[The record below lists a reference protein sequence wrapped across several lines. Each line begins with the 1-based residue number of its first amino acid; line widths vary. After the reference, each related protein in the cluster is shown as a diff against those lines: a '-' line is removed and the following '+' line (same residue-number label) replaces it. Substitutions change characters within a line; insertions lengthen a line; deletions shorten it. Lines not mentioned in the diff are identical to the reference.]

1 MIEQPSRTLVCSIV
15 FVDIVEYSTK
25 PVAEQLLL
33 KQAFN
38 KLLTGALEHV
48 PARDRVV
55 LDTGDGAGITFLGD
69 PEDALYVAM
78 SLRAAARAEATGAIA
93 IRIGINLGP
102 VRLVKDINGQM
113 NIIGD
118 GINVAQRIMSFA
130 QSGQLLV
137 SRSFYE
143 VVSCLSLDYASLFSY
158 VGARTDKH
166 VREHEV
172 YSVGIG
178 TDAARRVL
186 ETGSLRVAPRGG
198 RPRLIG
204 NFGETRPFG
213 VHRMALVGAPLAFA
227 LMVAGGVAVRAQVKP
242 EAVPAPVAAARPAA
256 QPAPKAAPA
265 AKPEPAPQA
274 QAGAAL
280 AKAEPKPQAAPDAS
294 VTVKQAAQAPEPVAL
309 SSTAAPAPAAP
320 RPQAAKAPRK
330 PASRPASKPARI
342 EVAAAQPET
351 APPGPAPEPAPG
363 SVQLN
368 ILPWGEVFVN
378 GKSRGVSPPLRSV
391 ELPPGTHTIEVR
403 NSTFPA
409 LTQRV
414 EVRSGEPVRIRH
426 RFR

>member
-15 FVDIVEYSTK
+15 FLDIVEYSTK

-38 KLLTGALEHV
+38 KLLSSALENV
-48 PARDRVV
+48 SARDRVV
-55 LDTGDGAGITFLGD
+55 LDTGDGAAITFLGD
-69 PEDALYVAM
+69 PEDALFVAM

-118 GINVAQRIMSFA
+118 GINVAQRVMSFS

-186 ETGSLRVAPRGG
+186 ETGSLRVAPRGTA
-198 RPRLIG
+198 PRFIG
-204 NFGETRPFG
+204 ELTDARPFG
-213 VHRMALVGAPLAFA
+213 LHRMALLGAPLAFA
-227 LMVAGGVAVRAQVKP
+227 LLVGGGVAVRAQMKPPPEAAPASAAAKPAAKPAPRVETPVAVAKAAPAPKAAAPAEAPKGEAAPTPRKKPVAKPQPLTQISAAKPPAKP
-242 EAVPAPVAAARPAA
+242 ETSAAAAVPAPVLAAGVI
-256 QPAPKAAPA
+256 Q
-265 AKPEPAPQA
+265 
-274 QAGAAL
+274 
-280 AKAEPKPQAAPDAS
+280 
-294 VTVKQAAQAPEPVAL
+294 L
-309 SSTAAPAPAAP
+309 S
-320 RPQAAKAPRK
+320 
-330 PASRPASKPARI
+330 
-342 EVAAAQPET
+342 
-351 APPGPAPEPAPG
+351 
-363 SVQLN
+363 
-368 ILPWGEVFVN
+368 ILPWGEVFVD
-378 GKSRGVSPPLRSV
+378 GRSRGVSPPLRTI
-391 ELPPGTHTIEVR
+391 ELPPGTHTVEVR
-403 NSTFPA
+403 NTSFPTY
-409 LTQRV
+409 TQRV
-414 EVRSGEPVRIRH
+414 EVRSGVPVRIRH
-426 RFR
+426 QFR

>member
-15 FVDIVEYSTK
+15 FLDIVEYSTK
-25 PVAEQLLL
+25 PVAEQLLF

-38 KLLTGALEHV
+38 KLLSSALENV
-48 PARDRVV
+48 SARDRVV
-55 LDTGDGAGITFLGD
+55 LDTGDGAAITFLGD
-69 PEDALYVAM
+69 PEDALFVAM

-118 GINVAQRIMSFA
+118 GINVAQRVMSFS

-186 ETGSLRVAPRGG
+186 ETGSLRVAPRGAA
-198 RPRLIG
+198 PRFIG
-204 NFGETRPFG
+204 ELTDARPFG
-213 VHRMALVGAPLAFA
+213 LHRMALLGAPLAFA
-227 LMVAGGVAVRAQVKP
+227 LLVGGGVAVRAQMRPPP
-242 EAVPAPVAAARPAA
+242 EAVPASAAV
-256 QPAPKAAPA
+256 KPA
-265 AKPEPAPQA
+265 AKPAPRVA
-274 QAGAAL
+274 TPVGV
-280 AKAEPKPQAAPDAS
+280 AKAEPTP
-294 VTVKQAAQAPEPVAL
+294 
-309 SSTAAPAPAAP
+309 
-320 RPQAAKAPRK
+320 AAKAEARAKAPKAEAAPTPRK
-330 PASRPASKPARI
+330 KPVAKPQPATQ
-342 EVAAAQPET
+342 VAAANPET
-351 APPGPAPEPAPG
+351 SAAVPARLAAAG
-363 SVQLN
+363 VIQLA
-368 ILPWGEVFVN
+368 ILPWGEVFVD
-378 GKSRGVSPPLRSV
+378 GRSRGVSPPLRTIEV
-391 ELPPGTHTIEVR
+391 PPGPHTIEVR
-403 NSTFPA
+403 NTAFPA
-409 LTQRV
+409 HTRRI
-414 EVRSGEPVRIRH
+414 EARAGEPVRITH

>member
-1 MIEQPSRTLVCSIV
+1 MIEKPSRTLVCSIV
-15 FVDIVEYSTK
+15 FLDIVEYSTR
-25 PVAEQLLL
+25 PVAEQMLF

-38 KLLTGALEHV
+38 KLLSSALENV

-55 LDTGDGAGITFLGD
+55 LDTGDGAAITFLGD
-69 PEDALYVAM
+69 PEDALFVAM

-118 GINVAQRIMSFA
+118 GINVAQRVMSFS

-186 ETGSLRVAPRGG
+186 ETGSLRVAPLGAA
-198 RPRLIG
+198 PRFIG
-204 NFGETRPFG
+204 ELTDARPFG
-213 VHRMALVGAPLAFA
+213 LHRMALLGAPLAFA
-227 LMVAGGVAVRAQVKP
+227 LLVGGGVAVRAQVKP
-242 EAVPAPVAAARPAA
+242 PPEAVPASAASKSAAKPAPRAEIPAVVAKAGPA
-256 QPAPKAAPA
+256 PAPKADAP
-265 AKPEPAPQA
+265 PQVP
-274 QAGAAL
+274 
-280 AKAEPKPQAAPDAS
+280 KAE
-294 VTVKQAAQAPEPVAL
+294 
-309 SSTAAPAPAAP
+309 AAPAPRNKPVAKPKALTQVATAKPAPKPETTAIAAAP
-320 RPQAAKAPRK
+320 ASAAV
-330 PASRPASKPARI
+330 
-342 EVAAAQPET
+342 VAAGVIQFA
-351 APPGPAPEPAPG
+351 
-363 SVQLN
+363 
-368 ILPWGEVFVN
+368 ILPWGEVFVD
-378 GKSRGVSPPLRSV
+378 GRSRGVSPPLRAI
-391 ELPPGTHTIEVR
+391 ELPPGPHTVEVR
-403 NSTFPA
+403 NTSFPTH
-409 LTQRV
+409 TQRV

-426 RFR
+426 QFR

>member
-15 FVDIVEYSTK
+15 FLDIVEYSTK

-38 KLLTGALEHV
+38 KLLSASLENV
-48 PARDRVV
+48 PTRDRVV

-69 PEDALYVAM
+69 PEDALFVAM

-186 ETGSLRVAPRGG
+186 ETGSIRVAPRGG
-198 RPRLIG
+198 APRLIG
-204 NFGETRPFG
+204 QLSDARPFG
-213 VHRMALVGAPLAFA
+213 VHRMALLGAPLVFAF
-227 LMVAGGVAVRAQVKP
+227 MVAGGVAVRAQVRPEPALAATAAAKPVAKPAIATEPAPKSQAAAAPSAAPKAAAAKLDASSPEVHKAEAPRGAPSPRKTSPKPAAKPTHTEVAAAKP
-242 EAVPAPVAAARPAA
+242 EAMPQAPVPAPV
-256 QPAPKAAPA
+256 
-265 AKPEPAPQA
+265 
-274 QAGAAL
+274 
-280 AKAEPKPQAAPDAS
+280 
-294 VTVKQAAQAPEPVAL
+294 
-309 SSTAAPAPAAP
+309 
-320 RPQAAKAPRK
+320 
-330 PASRPASKPARI
+330 
-342 EVAAAQPET
+342 VAA
-351 APPGPAPEPAPG
+351 G
-363 SVQLN
+363 VIQLN
-368 ILPWGEVFVN
+368 ILPWGEVFVD
-378 GKSRGVSPPLRSV
+378 GKSRGVSPPLRVV
-391 ELPPGTHTIEVR
+391 EVPPGAHTIEVR
-403 NSTFPA
+403 NTTFPVH
-409 LTQRV
+409 TQRV
-414 EVRSGEPVRIRH
+414 DVRSGEPVRVRH
-426 RFR
+426 QFR

>member
-15 FVDIVEYSTK
+15 FLDIVEYSTK

-33 KQAFN
+33 KQSFN
-38 KLLTGALEHV
+38 KLLTASLENV
-48 PARDRVV
+48 PSRDRVV

-69 PEDALYVAM
+69 PEDALFVAM

-186 ETGSLRVAPRGG
+186 ETGSQRVAPRSAA
-198 RPRLIG
+198 PRLIG
-204 NFGETRPFG
+204 QLRDDRPFG
-213 VHRMALVGAPLAFA
+213 VHRMALIGAPLVFA
-227 LMVAGGVAVRAQVKP
+227 LMVASGVAVRAQVKP
-242 EAVPAPVAAARPAA
+242 EAAPAPVAVAKPAA
-256 QPAPKAAPA
+256 KPAPA
-265 AKPEPAPQA
+265 AKAEPAAAPEKRGAPPRPLA
-274 QAGAAL
+274 QAEAAKV
-280 AKAEPKPQAAPDAS
+280 AAPKDSSPAAMPMVQAAATPQPQTAPSSRNPAPKPVAKPARTEIAAA
-294 VTVKQAAQAPEPVAL
+294 TPE
-309 SSTAAPAPAAP
+309 TAAPPPVPAPA
-320 RPQAAKAPRK
+320 
-330 PASRPASKPARI
+330 
-342 EVAAAQPET
+342 T
-351 APPGPAPEPAPG
+351 APGLI
-363 SVQLN
+363 QLS

-378 GKSRGVSPPLRSV
+378 GKSRGVSPPLRGV
-391 ELPPGTHTIEVR
+391 EVPPGAHTVEVR
-403 NSTFPA
+403 NTTFA
-409 LTQRV
+409 AHTRRV

-426 RFR
+426 QFR